1 MIKKLKLSCSIIS
14 FKALWSVIWIRV
26 RLVFFFRYFYFE
38 VWESKRK
45 LSIQG
50 PEEED
55 NEEDTNSPKKLF
67 KPLNQ
72 QTRLAANSQLLSP
85 DCLPH
90 PQVRMTFVTTLPY
103 EGKRE
108 RAHEDEDS
116 KTNIV
121 WQIVY
126 NTKCCRRKICFRIM
140 IRYTCGFFPTY
151 TCVLS
156 CSVGSL
162 FPRIWPFS
170 YKRAYICAQK
180 QPIDMDY
187 KQTMRSYKIPQNYTV
202 GNKPLHVRWSWE
214 VTSVWIKQLAA
225 MAVLI
230 SSKVWLLFIAF
241 AVMVVVG
248 SPTMDL
254 LESVDCLLRDC
265 ECYFPNADW
274 NMVENL
280 IVRLQV
286 TMDSVCGLLDSL
298 DQGEAGN
305 TGRILVLES
314 LVVQLQTLL
323 SRWEMLAIVNCSCI
337 VHVYLPYPRI
347 ANSFS

>member
-1 MIKKLKLSCSIIS
+1 
-14 FKALWSVIWIRV
+14 
-26 RLVFFFRYFYFE
+26 
-38 VWESKRK
+38 
-45 LSIQG
+45 
-50 PEEED
+50 
-55 NEEDTNSPKKLF
+55 
-67 KPLNQ
+67 
-72 QTRLAANSQLLSP
+72 
-85 DCLPH
+85 
-90 PQVRMTFVTTLPY
+90 
-103 EGKRE
+103 
-108 RAHEDEDS
+108 
-116 KTNIV
+116 
-121 WQIVY
+121 
-126 NTKCCRRKICFRIM
+126 
-140 IRYTCGFFPTY
+140 
-151 TCVLS
+151 
-156 CSVGSL
+156 
-162 FPRIWPFS
+162 
-170 YKRAYICAQK
+170 
-180 QPIDMDY
+180 MD
-187 KQTMRSYKIPQNYTV
+187 
-202 GNKPLHVRWSWE
+202 
-214 VTSVWIKQLAA
+214 A

-265 ECYFPNADW
+265 ECYFPNADR

-347 ANSFS
+347 ANSCFS

>member
-1 MIKKLKLSCSIIS
+1 M
-14 FKALWSVIWIRV
+14 
-26 RLVFFFRYFYFE
+26 
-38 VWESKRK
+38 
-45 LSIQG
+45 
-50 PEEED
+50 
-55 NEEDTNSPKKLF
+55 
-67 KPLNQ
+67 
-72 QTRLAANSQLLSP
+72 
-85 DCLPH
+85 
-90 PQVRMTFVTTLPY
+90 
-103 EGKRE
+103 
-108 RAHEDEDS
+108 
-116 KTNIV
+116 
-121 WQIVY
+121 
-126 NTKCCRRKICFRIM
+126 
-140 IRYTCGFFPTY
+140 
-151 TCVLS
+151 
-156 CSVGSL
+156 
-162 FPRIWPFS
+162 
-170 YKRAYICAQK
+170 
-180 QPIDMDY
+180 
-187 KQTMRSYKIPQNYTV
+187 
-202 GNKPLHVRWSWE
+202 
-214 VTSVWIKQLAA
+214 AA

-248 SPTMDL
+248 PPTMDL

-265 ECYFPNADW
+265 ECYFPNADR
-274 NMVENL
+274 NMAENL